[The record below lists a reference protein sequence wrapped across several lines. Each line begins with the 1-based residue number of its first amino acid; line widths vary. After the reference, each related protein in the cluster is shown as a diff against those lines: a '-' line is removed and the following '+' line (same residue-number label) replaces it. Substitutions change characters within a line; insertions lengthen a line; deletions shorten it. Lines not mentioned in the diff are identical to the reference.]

1 MSPQS
6 HNPPPP
12 TPQVTQPAP
21 RPGMPPGMSEQKS
34 LSEMTLRLRNR
45 PGQQCSVKGGNTFR
59 GGEACNGKRVMECH
73 AGTCAFEPPF
83 K

>member
-1 MSPQS
+1 
-6 HNPPPP
+6 
-12 TPQVTQPAP
+12 
-21 RPGMPPGMSEQKS
+21 MSEQKS